1 MAVAQTNLKAGDVVH
16 ASGCGDAT
24 FTIATFHRY
33 GVGLKSLTQ
42 GCEDIK
48 TIALS
53 GVVLVSPTRTDETP
67 GDAELPT
74 PEVAVAGSD
83 AEKSMA
89 EMSCVVAADSTQ
101 EGGLRLTE
109 RKIELP

>member
-1 MAVAQTNLKAGDVVH
+1 MEEDAESEALAGDDAVKEDAESKAIAFDERKNVVI
-16 ASGCGDAT
+16 AWMEEMGFVGGCGKIKDDSQWREALGQ
-24 FTIATFHRY
+24 FGGTIEH
-33 GVGLKSLTQ
+33 
-42 GCEDIK
+42 
-48 TIALS
+48 
-53 GVVLVSPTRTDETP
+53 
-67 GDAELPT
+67 
-74 PEVAVAGSD
+74 